1 MLTNKLNHVW
11 IGGYLKGKSF
21 QWIDESK
28 FDYENYNLNIPDNY
42 PPGHENCL
50 EIWDFS
56 NMGLGKWNDIPCE
69 RKYPSICKKPQPG
82 N

>member
-28 FDYENYNLNIPDNY
+28 FDYENYNPNMPDNLG
-42 PPGHENCL
+42 GHENCL
-50 EIWDFS
+50 EIWDFTG
-56 NMGLGKWNDIPCE
+56 NQGKWNDEDCE
-69 RKYPSICKKPQPG
+69 FKYPSMCKKPQPG